1 MRMFIRKML
10 QKVGYD
16 IVKYHQT
23 YVAGHFDSENLQGEY
38 PWLKDFKF
46 KTILDIGAN
55 EGQFAD
61 KMHLLFPDTMIYSFE
76 PIPEAFE
83 QLDKNFRD
91 IKQVKGINLAY
102 SFEPI
107 PEAFEQLDKNFRDI
121 KQVKGINLAL
131 GDAAGEIT
139 FNKNESSASSSFL
152 DMADSHVK
160 SFDFA
165 VKTVP
170 IKVKVDTLDNVM
182 SKESIDLPM
191 LIKIDVQGFEDKV
204 IKGGNDTIKIA
215 DMVICEVSFT
225 ELYKGQLL
233 FDDTYEMFKN
243 LGFSY
248 AGSIEQLRSP
258 DTNRILQADAIFIR
272 NK

>member
-1 MRMFIRKML
+1 MRMFIRKLL

-23 YVAGHFDSENLQGEY
+23 YVAGHFDEENLQGEY

-61 KMHLLFPDTMIYSFE
+61 KMHALFPETMIYSFE
-76 PIPEAFE
+76 PIPEAFA
-83 QLDKNFRD
+83 QLDKNFKD
-91 IKQVKGINLAY
+91 IKQIKGINLA
-102 SFEPI
+102 I
-107 PEAFEQLDKNFRDI
+107 
-121 KQVKGINLAL
+121 
-131 GDAAGEIT
+131 GDTAGEIT

-152 DMADSHVK
+152 DMADSHVE

-170 IKVKVDTLDNVM
+170 IKVKVDTLDHVM
-182 SKESIDLPM
+182 GKEKIDLPM

-204 IKGGNDTIKIA
+204 IRGGTDTLKKA

-233 FDDTYEMFKN
+233 FDDTYELFKN

-248 AGSIEQLRSP
+248 AGSVEQLRAP
-258 DTNRILQADAIFIR
+258 DTNRILQADAIFI
-272 NK
+272 KVK

>member
-1 MRMFIRKML
+1 MNFPGPEKQDGFLIQTSIRDIMRMFIRKML

-23 YVAGHFDSENLQGEY
+23 YVVGHFDEENLQGEY
-38 PWLKDFKF
+38 PWLKDYKF

-61 KMHLLFPDTMIYSFE
+61 KMHALFPETMIYSFE
-76 PIPEAFE
+76 PIPEAFT
-83 QLDKNFRD
+83 QLENNF
-91 IKQVKGINLAY
+91 KGNTQI
-102 SFEPI
+102 
-107 PEAFEQLDKNFRDI
+107 
-121 KQVKGINLAL
+121 KGINLAL
-131 GDAAGEIT
+131 GESVGEIT

-152 DMADSHVK
+152 EMSDTHVE

-165 VKTVP
+165 VKTTP
-170 IKVKVDTLDNVM
+170 IKVKVDTLDHVM
-182 SKESIDLPM
+182 SKENIAAPM

-204 IKGGNDTIKIA
+204 IKGGSDTIKQA
-215 DMVICEVSFT
+215 EMVICEVSFV

-233 FDDTYEMFKN
+233 FDDTYQIFKN
-243 LGFSY
+243 MGFSY

-258 DTNRILQADAIFIR
+258 DTNRILQADAIFIKR
-272 NK
+272 K

>member
-1 MRMFIRKML
+1 ML

-23 YVAGHFDSENLQGEY
+23 YVVGHFDEENLQGEY
-38 PWLKDFKF
+38 PWLKNLNF

-61 KMHLLFPDTMIYSFE
+61 KMHSLFSETMIYSFE
-76 PIPEAFE
+76 PIPEAFD
-83 QLDKNFRD
+83 QLEKNFKD
-91 IKQVKGINLAY
+91 IEQIKG
-102 SFEPI
+102 F
-107 PEAFEQLDKNFRDI
+107 
-121 KQVKGINLAL
+121 NLAL

-139 FNKNESSASSSFL
+139 FNKNESTASSSFL
-152 DMADSHVK
+152 EMTDTHTE

-165 VKTVP
+165 VKTSP
-170 IKVKVDTLDNVM
+170 ITVKVDTLDNVM
-182 SKESIDLPM
+182 SREKTDLPM
-191 LIKIDVQGFEDKV
+191 LIKIDVQGFEEKV
-204 IKGGNDTIKIA
+204 IKGGMDTIKKA

-233 FDDTYEMFKN
+233 FDDTYQLFKDM
-243 LGFSY
+243 GFSY

-258 DTNRILQADAIFIR
+258 DTNRILQADAIFIKR
-272 NK
+272 K

>member
-1 MRMFIRKML
+1 ML

-23 YVAGHFDSENLQGEY
+23 YVVGHFDEENLQGEY
-38 PWLKDFKF
+38 PWLKNLNF

-61 KMHLLFPDTMIYSFE
+61 KMHSLFPETMIYSFE
-76 PIPEAFE
+76 PIPEAFD
-83 QLDKNFRD
+83 QLEKNFKD
-91 IKQVKGINLAY
+91 IEQIKG
-102 SFEPI
+102 F
-107 PEAFEQLDKNFRDI
+107 
-121 KQVKGINLAL
+121 NLAL

-139 FNKNESSASSSFL
+139 FNKNESTASSSFL
-152 DMADSHVK
+152 EMTDTHTE

-165 VKTVP
+165 VKTSP
-170 IKVKVDTLDNVM
+170 ITVKVETLDNVM
-182 SKESIDLPM
+182 SREKTDLPM
-191 LIKIDVQGFEDKV
+191 LIKIDVQGFEEKV
-204 IKGGNDTIKIA
+204 IKGGMDTIRMA

-233 FDDTYEMFKN
+233 FDDTYQLFKN
-243 LGFSY
+243 MGFSY

-258 DTNRILQADAIFIR
+258 DTNRILQADAIFIKR
-272 NK
+272 K

>member
-1 MRMFIRKML
+1 MFIRKML

-23 YVAGHFDSENLQGEY
+23 YVAGHFDEENLQGEY

-61 KMHLLFPDTMIYSFE
+61 KMHSLFPETKIYSFE

-83 QLDKNFRD
+83 QLDKNFRE
-91 IKQVKGINLAY
+91 IKQI
-102 SFEPI
+102 
-107 PEAFEQLDKNFRDI
+107 
-121 KQVKGINLAL
+121 KGINLAL
-131 GDAAGEIT
+131 GDTAGEIT

-152 DMADSHVK
+152 EMTDTHVK
-160 SFDFA
+160 GFDFA

-182 SKESIDLPM
+182 STENIDLPM

-204 IKGGNDTIKIA
+204 IKGGADTIKKA
-215 DMVICEVSFT
+215 EMVICEVSFT

-233 FDDTYEMFKN
+233 FDDTYEIFKN
-243 LGFSY
+243 FGFIY

-258 DTNRILQADAIFIR
+258 DTNRILQADAIFI
-272 NK
+272 KYK

>member
-1 MRMFIRKML
+1 ML

-23 YVAGHFDSENLQGEY
+23 YVVGHFDAENLQGEY

-46 KTILDIGAN
+46 MTILDIGAN

-61 KMHLLFPDTMIYSFE
+61 KMHALFPETMIYSFE

-83 QLDKNFRD
+83 LLDKNFKD
-91 IKQVKGINLAY
+91 ISQI
-102 SFEPI
+102 
-107 PEAFEQLDKNFRDI
+107 
-121 KQVKGINLAL
+121 KGINLAL
-131 GDAAGEIT
+131 GDSAGEII

-152 DMADSHVK
+152 DMADSHVE

-182 SKESIDLPM
+182 CKENIDLPM

-204 IKGGNDTIKIA
+204 IRGGTDTIKKA
-215 DMVICEVSFT
+215 AMVICEVSFT

-233 FDDTYEMFKN
+233 FDDTYEIFKN
-243 LGFSY
+243 LGFTY
-248 AGSIEQLRSP
+248 AGSVEQLRSP
-258 DTNRILQADAIFIR
+258 VTNRILQADALFI
-272 NK
+272 KTK

>member
-23 YVAGHFDSENLQGEY
+23 YVVGHFDEENLQGEY

-61 KMHLLFPDTMIYSFE
+61 KMHSLFPNTMIYSFE
-76 PIPEAFE
+76 PIPEAFAR
-83 QLDKNFRD
+83 LDKNFAE
-91 IKQVKGINLAY
+91 IKQI
-102 SFEPI
+102 
-107 PEAFEQLDKNFRDI
+107 
-121 KQVKGINLAL
+121 KGINLAL
-131 GDAAGEIT
+131 GDAAGEIS

-152 DMADSHVK
+152 DMAETHME

-182 SKESIDLPM
+182 SKENFELPM

-204 IKGGNDTIKIA
+204 IKGGTDTIRKA
-215 DMVICEVSFT
+215 AMVICEVSFT

-233 FDDTYEMFKN
+233 FDDIYEILKN

-248 AGSIEQLRSP
+248 AGNVEQLRSP

>member
-23 YVAGHFDSENLQGEY
+23 YVAGHFDEENLQGEY

-61 KMHLLFPDTMIYSFE
+61 KMHSLFPDTIIYSFE
-76 PIPEAFE
+76 PIPEAFA
-83 QLDKNFRD
+83 QLTKNLKE
-91 IKQVKGINLAY
+91 IKQVKG
-102 SFEPI
+102 
-107 PEAFEQLDKNFRDI
+107 
-121 KQVKGINLAL
+121 VNLAL
-131 GDAAGEIT
+131 GDVAGEIT

-152 DMADSHVK
+152 EMADTHVK

-165 VKTVP
+165 VKTQP
-170 IKVKVDTLDNVM
+170 IKVKVETLDHFM
-182 SKESIDLPM
+182 SKETIDLPL

-204 IKGGNDTIKIA
+204 IKGGEETIRKA
-215 DMVICEVSFT
+215 KMVICEVSFT

-233 FDDTYEMFKN
+233 FNDTYEIFRS

-248 AGSIEQLRSP
+248 AGNIEQLRSP
-258 DTNRILQADAIFIR
+258 DTNRILQADAIFIK
-272 NK
+272 NT